1 MTAGRPRPSPRCATL
16 SRMKRFLALLLTLCA
31 VAQAT
36 TVAEVKKKGVLVLGT
51 DPTFTP
57 FEFKGADGQ
66 IQGFDIDIARAVAKD
81 LGVKLEIRAVGFGAL
96 MPQSVT
102 SGRVDMAVSG
112 ITITAERAKIVSF
125 SAPYYRSAQVFI
137 VKQGN
142 PSRFGWPW
150 NSAMKG
156 KTIGVQAN
164 TTGQYVA
171 NDLLKPRGAVI
182 KVYDDFAAGLADV
195 RAGRIAALIGDA
207 PTVADLQKRLPG
219 QFQQAGSALAAED
232 YGMVFKKNSDLA
244 AAANKTLARLR
255 SSGEYQAL
263 LNKWIVQK

>member
-1 MTAGRPRPSPRCATL
+1 
-16 SRMKRFLALLLTLCA
+16 MKRALSLLLALA
-31 VAQAT
+31 AAAQFSAHAT

-51 DPTFTP
+51 DPTFAP

-66 IQGFDIDIARAVAKD
+66 FQGFDIDIARAVAKD

-102 SGRVDMAVSG
+102 SGRVDMAISA
-112 ITITAERAKIVSF
+112 ITITEERAKVVSF
-125 SAPYYRSAQVFI
+125 SQPYYRSAQVFI
-137 VKQGN
+137 VKAGN
-142 PSRFGWPW
+142 PQKFGWPW

-164 TTGQYVA
+164 TTGQYAA
-171 NDLLKPRGAVI
+171 NDLLKPKGAII

-195 RAGRIAALIGDA
+195 RAGRIAALIGDE
-207 PTVADLQKRLPG
+207 PTVTDLNKRLPG
-219 QFQQAGSALAAED
+219 QFQQAGKELVAED
-232 YGMVFKKNSDLA
+232 YGLVFRKNSDLA
-244 AAANKTLARLR
+244 AAANKTLARLKA
-255 SSGEYQAL
+255 SGEYQKL

>member
-1 MTAGRPRPSPRCATL
+1 
-16 SRMKRFLALLLTLCA
+16 MKRALVLLLSLSV

-36 TVAEVKKKGVLVLGT
+36 SVAEVKKNGVLVLGT
-51 DPTFTP
+51 DPTFAP
-57 FEFKGADGQ
+57 FEFRGADGQ
-66 IQGFDIDIARAVAKD
+66 FQGFDIDIARAVAKD
-81 LGVKLEIRAVGFGAL
+81 LGVKLEVRPVGFGAL

-102 SGRVDMAVSG
+102 SGRVDMALSA

-137 VKQGN
+137 VKSGN
-142 PSRFGWPW
+142 PQKFGWPW
-150 NSAMKG
+150 NSGMKG
-156 KTIGVQAN
+156 KVIGVQAN

-171 NDLLKPRGAVI
+171 NDLLKPRGATI

-207 PTVADLQKRLPG
+207 PTVTDLQKRLPG
-219 QFQQAGSALAAED
+219 QFQQAGSDLAAED
-232 YGMVFKKNSDLA
+232 YGMVFRKNSDLV
-244 AAANKTLARLR
+244 AAANKTLARLKA
-255 SSGEYQAL
+255 SGEYQNL

>member
-1 MTAGRPRPSPRCATL
+1 
-16 SRMKRFLALLLTLCA
+16 MKRALVLLLSLSV

-36 TVAEVKKKGVLVLGT
+36 SVAEVKKKGVLVLGT
-51 DPTFTP
+51 DPTFAP
-57 FEFKGADGQ
+57 FEFRGADGQ
-66 IQGFDIDIARAVAKD
+66 FQGFDIDIARAVAKD
-81 LGVKLEIRAVGFGAL
+81 LGVKLEVRPVGFGAL

-102 SGRVDMAVSG
+102 SGRVDMALSA

-137 VKQGN
+137 VKSGN
-142 PSRFGWPW
+142 PQKFGWPW
-150 NSAMKG
+150 NSGMKG
-156 KTIGVQAN
+156 KVIGVQAN

-171 NDLLKPRGAVI
+171 NDLLKPRGATI

-207 PTVADLQKRLPG
+207 PTVTDLQKRLPG
-219 QFQQAGSALAAED
+219 QFQQAGSDLAAED
-232 YGMVFKKNSDLA
+232 YGMVFRKNSDLV
-244 AAANKTLARLR
+244 AAANKTLARLKA
-255 SSGEYQAL
+255 SGEYQNL

>member
-1 MTAGRPRPSPRCATL
+1 
-16 SRMKRFLALLLTLCA
+16 MKRALALLLTLCA

-36 TVAEVKKKGVLVLGT
+36 TVAEVKEKGVLVLGT
-51 DPTFTP
+51 DPTFAP
-57 FEFKGADGQ
+57 FEFKGPDGQ
-66 IQGFDIDIARAVAKD
+66 IQGFEIDLVRALAKD

-102 SGRVDMAVSG
+102 SGRVDMAISA
-112 ITITAERAKIVSF
+112 ITITDERAKIVSF

-137 VKQGN
+137 VKAGN
-142 PSRFGWPW
+142 PNKLGWPW
-150 NSAMKG
+150 NSSMKG
-156 KTIGVQAN
+156 QTIGVQAN
-164 TTGQYVA
+164 TTGQYAA
-171 NDLLKPRGAVI
+171 NDLLKPKGAEI

-219 QFQQAGSALAAED
+219 QFQQAGQELVAEE
-232 YGMVFKKNSDLA
+232 YGMVFRKNSDLA
-244 AAANKTLARLR
+244 VAANKTLARLKAG
-255 SSGEYQAL
+255 GEYQKL